1 MSWLCCIHV
10 RIAMQGVD
18 CMEFPLFEKMN
29 LKFRSTP
36 SESVSIELNKL
47 TIIIGPNNTGK
58 STLLGEIHSA
68 ISDESYNPEASLVLD
83 KCSPRILAT
92 EEADALVSRFRFN
105 RDYRHADD
113 GYYYYGIAKSEN
125 HSSHSH
131 NRLVSSFSNEGSW
144 ERNNRIFTHITRL
157 MVKMLD
163 GQSRLSILN
172 DAPLGDLRDARSV
185 YSLKNAFLSDNL
197 DEINSFVHEAF
208 NAYLSVTSVTNAGS
222 AVAFMTLDDPTAVGV
237 NPKLMDSTTIG
248 FFENGDI
255 CSEAK
260 TQSDGTKAFLGLL
273 LELFF
278 SSFDILLIDEP
289 EAFLHPTLAYLLG
302 TAVGKCSAK
311 KQIICSTHSVD
322 FLRGCLD
329 SVKELNLLRLTR
341 DGGGSVH
348 VFEDYDL
355 RKMQRVPLLRT
366 ASVMNGLFF
375 NAVVVVEGDSDEA
388 FYREINYRLKDDP
401 GHQSLNNALFV
412 TSHGVD
418 TEYKIISILRKAGI
432 PAASIVDF
440 DFLGK
445 STDVFGKL
453 LVSANINGTL
463 FDSFKSQKQAV
474 LSVVS
479 VADEDKSGV
488 NKLNSSDAQA
498 VLSLIEGL
506 GSYGIFVVPNGSL
519 ESWLSCLDVQAPK
532 DRWLGLMFDR
542 LGDDPSSSSYVHPE
556 RNDVWE
562 FLEKIASWVSDPDRK
577 GMYWDD

>member
-1 MSWLCCIHV
+1 
-10 RIAMQGVD
+10 
-18 CMEFPLFEKMN
+18 MEFPLFEKMN

>member
-1 MSWLCCIHV
+1 
-10 RIAMQGVD
+10 
-18 CMEFPLFEKMN
+18 MEFPLFEKMN

-185 YSLKNAFLSDNL
+185 YSLKNAFLSDSL

-222 AVAFMTLDDPTAVGV
+222 EVAFMTLDDPTAVGV

-289 EAFLHPTLAYLLG
+289 EAFLHTTLAYLLG

-311 KQIICSTHSVD
+311 KQIICSTQSVD

-479 VADEDKSGV
+479 VAGEDKSGV

>member
-1 MSWLCCIHV
+1 
-10 RIAMQGVD
+10 
-18 CMEFPLFEKMN
+18 MEFPLFEEMN

-36 SESVSIELNKL
+36 GESVSIELNKL

-105 RDYRHADD
+105 RDYRHSDD
-113 GYYYYGIAKSEN
+113 SYYYGIAKSEN

-131 NRLVSSFSNEGSW
+131 GSLVSSFSNEGGW
-144 ERNNRIFTHITRL
+144 ERNNRIFTRITRL

-163 GQSRLSILN
+163 GQSRLSILD
-172 DAPLGDLRDARSV
+172 DAPLGDLRDSRSA
-185 YSLKNAFLSDNL
+185 YSLKNAFLSDDL
-197 DEINSFVHEAF
+197 DEINVFIHEAF
-208 NAYLSVTSVTNAGS
+208 NAYLSITNVTNAGS
-222 AVAFMTLDDPTAVGV
+222 AVAFMTLDDPAAVDV
-237 NPKLMDSTTIG
+237 NPKLMDSATID
-248 FFENGDI
+248 FFENRDI

-302 TAVGKCSAK
+302 TAVGKCSAR

-348 VFEDYDL
+348 VFEDHDL

-388 FYREINYRLKDDP
+388 FYQEINYRLKDDP
-401 GHQSLNNALFV
+401 ECQSLNNTLFV

-453 LVSANINGTL
+453 LASANVSGIL

-474 LSVVS
+474 SSAVS
-479 VADEDKSGV
+479 AVDEDKSGI

-498 VLSLIEGL
+498 VLGLIEGL

-519 ESWLSCLDVQAPK
+519 ESWLSYLGIEAPK
-532 DRWLGLMFDR
+532 GQWLGLMFDR
-542 LGDDPSSSSYVHPE
+542 LGDDPSNPSYVHPE

-562 FLEKIASWVSDPDRK
+562 FLERIAIWVSDPNRK
-577 GMYWDD
+577 GMYWGD